1 MVDKPTYNWG
11 HHLVKPEV
19 PKAILRFQM
28 FIQFGSST
36 KLNMSTPSAALQQ
49 AERPKEH
56 VHTLIDTAVPGC
68 YLRPSAREYI
78 WG

>member
-36 KLNMSTPSAALQQ
+36 KF
-49 AERPKEH
+49 EH
-56 VHTLIDTAVPGC
+56 VHAQCSFAASRTSKRACP
-68 YLRPSAREYI
+68 YLDRHSSPWLLPAA
-78 WG
+78 